1 MVSYGKQRKFLAS
14 ITFSGRIVQ
23 DDRLYFVCMFAQT
36 MAAIAQT
43 WGFTLSN
50 SRPKKKRAYRL
61 WKLHATGMTGVECV
75 ARKKFLD
82 VSIGSALNDPAVR
95 GYL

>member
-1 MVSYGKQRKFLAS
+1 
-14 ITFSGRIVQ
+14 
-23 DDRLYFVCMFAQT
+23 MFAQT